1 MGELLF
7 WIVLVGPPLLL
18 VSGFAYAHY
27 LKRTGG
33 TKPGE
38 DGA

>member
-7 WIVLVGPPLLL
+7 WIVLVGLPVLL
-18 VSGFAYAHY
+18 VGGFAFARY
-27 LKRTGG
+27 LQRIGRAS
-33 TKPGE
+33 PGE